1 LSVSAIAYGQTAVP
15 AQSPSSPAVQHLI
28 TKTSLDAMEEFIKAR
43 GYRITRDTKDN
54 FFYFT
59 GEGHRI
65 LVYVTS
71 ETSIELGVIFTG
83 QVDLKDLNRFNNDNR
98 VGAAYITNDGSILL
112 DETIPLDGGITD
124 ENLEVHV
131 FNFVDAA
138 ARLYTFLN
146 EHVQK
151 KDESDKK

>member
-1 LSVSAIAYGQTAVP
+1 
-15 AQSPSSPAVQHLI
+15 
-28 TKTSLDAMEEFIKAR
+28 MEEFIKAR
-43 GYRITRDTKDN
+43 GYRITRDKKDE

-59 GEGHRI
+59 GEGHHI
-65 LVYVTS
+65 LVYTTT
-71 ETSIELGVIFTG
+71 ETTVELGVIFTG
-83 QVDLKDLNRFNNDNR
+83 QIDLKDLNSFNNDNR
-98 VGAAYITNDGSILL
+98 VGAAYVTKDGSILL

-124 ENLEVHV
+124 ENLEAHV

-151 KDESDKK
+151 KNEGDKK